1 LHDALHICQYDIGSS
16 LGKRS
21 VICLMCVCQ
30 YDIGFTLGQRS
41 GVCLICNCEYDI
53 GRFYTRSDASCMFNM
68 YLSDSTQAQ
77 RSVVC
82 LIWYRFHTSS
92 EVSSMFDMHL
102 PIWYRFYTGS
112 EVSSICLIYVFDNN
126 IDSILGQRS
135 LVCLICICQYDIGST
150 LGQRSG
156 VCHNATA
163 KDSSNGHARF
173 GIKYIYTRR
182 WYYSWGVGR
191 TIVWWTTQESFPGNS
206 LWILKDHIYKSN
218 RHMMM
223 LLMKVEQCIF
233 DEPHKACDVTPED
246 ITTEHRRGTTNF
258 VNC

>member
-1 LHDALHICQYDIGSS
+1 
-16 LGKRS
+16 
-21 VICLMCVCQ
+21 
-30 YDIGFTLGQRS
+30 
-41 GVCLICNCEYDI
+41 
-53 GRFYTRSDASCMFNM
+53 
-68 YLSDSTQAQ
+68 
-77 RSVVC
+77 
-82 LIWYRFHTSS
+82 
-92 EVSSMFDMHL
+92 MHL

-135 LVCLICICQYDIGST
+135 LVCLICICQYDIDSILGQRSLVWMICIFQYDIGSTQGQRSLVCLIYICLYDIGST

-258 VNC
+258 VNY

>member
-1 LHDALHICQYDIGSS
+1 
-16 LGKRS
+16 
-21 VICLMCVCQ
+21 
-30 YDIGFTLGQRS
+30 
-41 GVCLICNCEYDI
+41 
-53 GRFYTRSDASCMFNM
+53 
-68 YLSDSTQAQ
+68 
-77 RSVVC
+77 
-82 LIWYRFHTSS
+82 
-92 EVSSMFDMHL
+92 MFDMHL

-112 EVSSICLIYVFDNN
+112 EVSSICLIYIFDNN